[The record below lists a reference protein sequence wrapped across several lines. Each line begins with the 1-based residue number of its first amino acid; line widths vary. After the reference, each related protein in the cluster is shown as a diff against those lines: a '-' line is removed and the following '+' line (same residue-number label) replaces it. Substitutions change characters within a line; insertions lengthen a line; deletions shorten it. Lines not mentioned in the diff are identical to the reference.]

1 MISAVFIICFNNSNV
16 CFSTGPETIFKTV
29 EECKSFA
36 TQQELLWT
44 NNTNIPPHTAIHQC
58 VEWGTKAHFT
68 EV

>member
-1 MISAVFIICFNNSNV
+1 MISLVFIICFTNSNV
-16 CFSTGPETIFKTV
+16 CFSAGPETIFKTV

-44 NNTNIPPHTAIHQC
+44 NNTHTAIHQC

-68 EV
+68 GV